1 MNGTVNAVGAASDEF
16 FTRDRVAVVAGHRA
30 NPRDPTQ
37 FMATAD
43 AERLMGWRVGE
54 RVKFGFYSWAEVNN
68 AASVAGLRPVHVYT
82 ETLVATVVFNDEV
95 VRDTTDSLPAL
106 FMFTP
111 AALRGTAAGLQ
122 YVDYHFR
129 VAGGFAGVA
138 RVEREIIKE
147 LPPGTTYNFHDYS
160 AVAAK
165 VDLTNRPEALALL
178 VFGALALLGTVLT
191 AVQLVARRLREGRDD
206 AAVAR
211 ALGARPSAVV
221 LDALS
226 VPLAAVVAGAVLAVA
241 VALALSPLSVIGPV
255 RAVLPEGVHLEP
267 GIVLG
272 GAGAIVLVAAGV
284 GWALAHR
291 WAPGARARR
300 ARAPRSRVAAW
311 GRATGLPT
319 PAAVGLTFALEPGRG
334 RTSVP
339 VRSALVGV
347 VAAVALVAAT
357 LTFGGGFSTLISHPS
372 LYGWNLDNALTG
384 SNDVPPQ
391 AIPVI
396 SKSPLV
402 AAWAGVSYGD
412 AQIDGQEIPVLLIRS
427 GSSWEPPLIAGH
439 EVESSNQI
447 VLGAATMAELHAHLG
462 GTVRGGYG
470 SKRDY
475 PVYIPPRTYRV
486 VGVATLPAMGRSDVL
501 HPSMGVGG
509 VLDPA
514 IEPPAMVKAIGTKY
528 TALNGPQL
536 LAVRFKPGVTRA
548 QRTALLRQAIA
559 AGNRAFAAVPNGQ
572 ASGDLIA
579 SLGVQYPA
587 QIISYRSTEKTPLI
601 LSLVFAAGIAVAFGL
616 TMAAS
621 ARRRR
626 RDLALLKSLGLRR
639 RQLAATVAAQATASV
654 AIGLVVGVPVGVV
667 AGRWLWD
674 LFANSIYAV
683 PRATVPW
690 GALAWLVLGALVL
703 ANVVAYPSGRTAARS
718 PVAEVLRAE

>member
-1 MNGTVNAVGAASDEF
+1 M
-16 FTRDRVAVVAGHRA
+16 
-30 NPRDPTQ
+30 
-37 FMATAD
+37 
-43 AERLMGWRVGE
+43 
-54 RVKFGFYSWAEVNN
+54 
-68 AASVAGLRPVHVYT
+68 AGLRPVHVYT
-82 ETLVATVVFNDEV
+82 ETLVATIVFNDEV

-601 LSLVFAAGIAVAFGL
+601 LSLVFAGRDRGGLRPHHGGVGPTPPPRPGAAQVARPAPAPVGGDGGRPGDRVGGHRPRRRRAGRGRRRAVALGPLRQLHLRGAARDRALGRARLARPGRPRPGQRRRLPVGAHRGALAGRRGSTRGVAPSGRAAPGL
-616 TMAAS
+616 AWAATWCSPTARS
-621 ARRRR
+621 ARRWP
-626 RDLALLKSLGLRR
+626 
-639 RQLAATVAAQATASV
+639 AAASSSTRWARTASSPRRWTCTSTSLP
-654 AIGLVVGVPVGVV
+654 GLPQPH
-667 AGRWLWD
+667 RQ
-674 LFANSIYAV
+674 
-683 PRATVPW
+683 R
-690 GALAWLVLGALVL
+690 
-703 ANVVAYPSGRTAARS
+703 
-718 PVAEVLRAE
+718 